1 MIFINNKYTVTY
13 YKIINRAISRKLQS
27 YKERHHI
34 IPKSLG
40 GPNTKDN
47 IVELTAKEHFIC
59 HLLLTKMVMDTFKK
73 KMSYAVW
80 LMCNVKNQNQ
90 SNRYIPNG
98 NTYSKIREVHAKVV
112 SSSLQGIKKTYSSFA
127 GKTHTKETLQL
138 QRELKLGKNNP
149 NFGIT
154 QKSEWNQ
161 AKSDSQKGKAKP
173 LIHCNH
179 CNKDIGGHGNYIRW
193 HGNNCKL
200 NNIL

>member
-1 MIFINNKYTVTY
+1 MIFINNKYTVIY
-13 YKIINRAISRKLQS
+13 YKIVNRAKSRKLSS

-40 GPNTKDN
+40 GSNNKDN

-59 HLLLTKMVMDTFKK
+59 HLLLTKMVADKFKK

-90 SNRYIPNG
+90 TNRYIPNS
-98 NTYSKIREVHAKVV
+98 NTYSKIREVHAKIV
-112 SSSLQGIKKTYSSFA
+112 SSSLRGIKKTYSSFA
-127 GKTHTKETLQL
+127 GKKHTEKTLQL

-149 NFGIT
+149 NFGVT
-154 QKSEWNQ
+154 QKLEWNK
-161 AKSDSQKGKAKP
+161 AKSDSQKGISKP

-193 HGNNCKL
+193 HGDNCKL
-200 NNIL
+200 NNTL